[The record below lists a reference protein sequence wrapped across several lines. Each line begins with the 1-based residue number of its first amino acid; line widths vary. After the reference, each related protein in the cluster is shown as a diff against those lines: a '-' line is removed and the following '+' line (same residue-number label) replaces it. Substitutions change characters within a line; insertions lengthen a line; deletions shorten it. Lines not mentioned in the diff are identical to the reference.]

1 MERKAIWFVLT
12 LLPVFLATGHSHA
25 KASGS
30 DLEDRIIPF
39 AKYSKLSN
47 SPWQTQ
53 LLPGHDEFVFSMY
66 GCPDQLEPLK
76 ELIKVMQKE
85 GLGNGFDP
93 GPFGSARSKP
103 LFEYLATVG
112 WPIVSYPP
120 YYGEF
125 QVKEGRARLSDQDEE
140 ALQVLDKAG
149 VFNALQLGE
158 WGYYFHNLSSS
169 ETWFRNVFGKDFE
182 DYKHLLKPVGLAGY
196 DSKPKTRREC
206 YEIIK
211 DYFLTRNRFMRGRNM
226 SVTGHSHYE
235 AYAAEWGA
243 RLVGLELGENIA
255 FTQSKIAFAR
265 GAARQWNKPWSIQVS
280 PWFSGSCTTN
290 GPLQMEG
297 RYARGL
303 DAGHSLSFYKRLW
316 LHAWFAGTAMVTP
329 ENSIAIFFESPK
341 QPWTLTSHGRAAAE
355 IFAFIR
361 EHDRGI
367 PYTPVAIVL
376 DHFNGYNAYMGK
388 PWGIMDNTPGDL
400 EAKDLFQQQLF
411 PGSDHIHANPFP
423 DNPEYSFLRLTPF
436 GEMFDVLLSSAKAEV
451 LGMYPILLLVGDITF
466 DADFTQQLFHAV
478 RKGSTI
484 LLDPRHVKELSDD
497 FDRLKVAG
505 TVEVLETWVNP
516 TTNRESAISNE
527 RLARLNANYLPISV
541 KGDPV
546 QYQINRNRRG
556 WVIELINN
564 EGVIKKPD
572 KPASI
577 NPDRLAKVNLL
588 PRIPVRSAYK
598 WSWPNDTELATV
610 SPIPITIDPGESVFL
625 ELIANQ

>member
-1 MERKAIWFVLT
+1 MERKAILFVFT
-12 LLPVFLATGHSHA
+12 LWLVLITTARGHAEAQGH
-25 KASGS
+25 
-30 DLEDRIIPF
+30 DLKDGIIRF
-39 AKYSKLSN
+39 AEYSKLSN
-47 SPWQTQ
+47 SPWRIQ
-53 LLPGHDEFVFSMY
+53 LLPGHNEYVFSMY
-66 GCPDQLEPLK
+66 GCPGQLEPLK
-76 ELIKVMQKE
+76 ELIKVMREK

-93 GPFGSARSKP
+93 GPFGSAKSKS

-125 QVKEGRARLSDQDEE
+125 QVKDGRARLSDEDEQ
-140 ALQVLDKAG
+140 ALEILDKTG

-169 ETWFRNVFGKDFE
+169 EAWFRNVFGKDFE
-182 DYKHLLKPVGLAGY
+182 DYRHLLKPAGLAGY
-196 DSKPKTRREC
+196 DSKPKNRREC
-206 YEIIK
+206 YEIVK

-255 FTQSKIAFAR
+255 FAQSKIAFAR
-265 GAARQWNKPWSIQVS
+265 GASRQWNKPWSIQVS

-290 GPLQMEG
+290 GPLRMEG
-297 RYARGL
+297 KYARGL

-329 ENSIAIFFESPK
+329 ENSIAIFFES
-341 QPWTLTSHGRAAAE
+341 QQHPWALTSHGRAAAD

-400 EAKDLFQQQLF
+400 EAKDLFQHQLF
-411 PGSDHIHANPFP
+411 PCSDHIHANPFP
-423 DNPEYSFLRLTPF
+423 DNPEYSYLRPTPF

-466 DADFTQQLFHAV
+466 DADFTRQLFHAV
-478 RKGSTI
+478 RKGST
-484 LLDPRHVKELSDD
+484 LLLHPRHVEALSDD
-497 FDRLKVAG
+497 FDRLKATG
-505 TVEVLETWVNP
+505 TVEILETWVNP
-516 TTNRESAISNE
+516 ETKREAVISNE
-527 RLARLNANYLPISV
+527 RLARLNSNYLPISV

-546 QYQINRNRRG
+546 QYQINRNRQG

-564 EGVIKKPD
+564 DGVIKKPD
-572 KPASI
+572 RPAIIDTNRSV
-577 NPDRLAKVNLL
+577 RVNLQ

-598 WSWPNDTELATV
+598 WSRPNDIKLATV
-610 SPIPITIDPGESVFL
+610 SPIPITIGPGESVFV
-625 ELIANQ
+625 ELVTTQ